1 MARQLHLCC
10 TIPGSE
16 KFGNLHNQFQIWWWW
31 WWLVLLLLLND
42 FHSTNIK
49 IKFIYLFCN
58 GCIVCSSILTKTPLH
73 KNVQTTHTQ
82 SFLEICI
89 MMLLGNINS
98 TLLWKNT
105 AAQSSL
111 IFNLLLQKHW
121 RILTPKT
128 HSKRIATTRR
138 DRDGARIEG
147 ANSREKKHLDL
158 HFKTP
163 DKSAR
168 NA

>member
-1 MARQLHLCC
+1 
-10 TIPGSE
+10 
-16 KFGNLHNQFQIWWWW
+16 
-31 WWLVLLLLLND
+31 
-42 FHSTNIK
+42 
-49 IKFIYLFCN
+49 
-58 GCIVCSSILTKTPLH
+58 
-73 KNVQTTHTQ
+73 
-82 SFLEICI
+82 
-89 MMLLGNINS
+89 
-98 TLLWKNT
+98 
-105 AAQSSL
+105 L
-111 IFNLLLQKHW
+111 IFDLLLQKHW